1 MAKKPNIGKALEWT
15 SELLEEKIL
24 RALDISIKAKKE
36 AALKIKTGAKLP
48 QRHIRKKVKTWIERQ
63 SSLKAQIKELK
74 RGLGGVI
81 LTNPEYYKKTGL
93 FRMITENIGT
103 PDVWTDDL
111 SEGLVASIK
120 KYGGAMTYTD
130 QVNEFNPAG
139 KVGHHRTA
147 LSALREAIEPLDV
160 NVRAEFKKLAAADG
174 YDVGEEFI
182 DYLDPA
188 AHKRFTK
195 TISGALADKLGWT
208 KMSEVPAKH
217 QKLFAAL
224 AERSA
229 HAAAFGD
236 ESGLFFPKQLIKE
249 GASAD
254 EVYKYAR
261 PYLELSRRGS
271 ESGLQLDEI
280 ITSNRWNT
288 PEELLEIVE
297 KELPIQD
304 TTPILNRM
312 RKDLIDTGVYTDKGY
327 RGEEIEFDVKP
338 EGGGQFARG
347 RTLVKDAGRSGISP
361 EMMKKPGA
369 MWYAPGEEVPLEAI
383 ENAKA
388 IGARSRKANIFKNVD
403 ITSLA
408 KVSTKLSNAD
418 SLAQIAGGNY
428 LGGSIGLVM
437 NSNAFRKAIAKRFAQ
452 ANLKLIPGV
461 GIGMSGLES
470 AGYASQGR
478 FTQAGI
484 AALSGAVGE
493 LGPLGDVFSGILDI
507 GNTTIDAFTGNLK
520 PGLEVDEDD
529 LGYLSRQVRKAA

>member
-1 MAKKPNIGKALEWT
+1 MAKKPSIGKALDWT
-15 SELLEEKIL
+15 SELLERRILESLEMAKIEL
-24 RALDISIKAKKE
+24 EKAKIADKQG
-36 AALKIKTGAKLP
+36 KPLP
-48 QRHIRKKVKTWIERQ
+48 KKFIRTKVKTYSKRV
-63 SSLKAQIKELK
+63 SSLTTRIKKLK

-81 LTNPEYYKKTGL
+81 LTNPEFYKKTGL
-93 FRMITENIGT
+93 FKMIGERIGNPEEWTEL
-103 PDVWTDDL
+103 L
-111 SEGLVASIK
+111 SEELTNALGS
-120 KYGGAMTYTD
+120 YGGKIADTKS
-130 QVNEFNPAG
+130 VNEFNPAG

-147 LSALREAIEPLDV
+147 LSILRDAIEPLDV
-160 NVRAEFKKLAAADG
+160 DVRAEFKKLALADG
-174 YDVGEEFI
+174 YKVGEEFI

-188 AHKRFTK
+188 AHKRMNSTLQGILAK
-195 TISGALADKLGWT
+195 KNIKPSEKLLSALT
-208 KMSEVPAKH
+208 
-217 QKLFAAL
+217 
-224 AERSA
+224 ERSA
-229 HAAAFGD
+229 HAAAFGS
-236 ESGLFFPKQLIKE
+236 EAGLILPKQLIKK
-249 GASAD
+249 GANAD

-261 PYLELSRRGS
+261 PYLELARRGS

-288 PEELLEIVE
+288 PQELLEIVE
-297 KELPIQD
+297 KEMPIQD

-312 RKDLIDTGVYTDKGY
+312 RKDLIDTGLYTDKGY
-327 RGEEIEFDVKP
+327 RGEEIEFAVSK
-338 EGGGQFARG
+338 EGGRQFAGG
-347 RTLVKDAGRSGISP
+347 RSLVQDAGRSGISP

-369 MWYAPGEEVPLEAI
+369 IWYAPGEEVPLEAI

-403 ITSLA
+403 IASLA
-408 KVSTKLSNAD
+408 KVSTKLNNAD

-493 LGPLGDVFSGILDI
+493 LGPLGDVFSGMLDI